1 MRSKGEDTNP
11 LFLVACEM
19 SLSHGKLVPSV
30 NLGCANLL
38 GMAPT
43 KPLPFRPLGMPCVCL
58 DHQTESG
65 RVGAGCVHES
75 VCPETNE
82 VVEQPTSIKV
92 ACKMQKNRQHE
103 GFGKLE
109 RGKAVFWRGKPI
121 VSRGPSV
128 VLTPPKISEFHSHA
142 QMSNLIQFGGF
153 GPTEVNKTNKHLA

>member
-103 GFGKLE
+103 GFGKME
-109 RGKAVFWRGKPI
+109 
-121 VSRGPSV
+121 RGPSV
-128 VLTPPKISEFHSHA
+128 VKLFFGVVSLLFRVVPAWSCPPPKS
-142 QMSNLIQFGGF
+142 
-153 GPTEVNKTNKHLA
+153 VNFTHMHKCRI

>member
-43 KPLPFRPLGMPCVCL
+43 KPLPFRPLGMPCVYL

-103 GFGKLE
+103 GFEKME
-109 RGKAVFWRGKPI
+109 
-121 VSRGPSV
+121 RGPSV
-128 VLTPPKISEFHSHA
+128 VKLF
-142 QMSNLIQFGGF
+142 FGVVSLLF
-153 GPTEVNKTNKHLA
+153 RVVPAWS